1 MVRAVSVVATANEV
15 DVDSVEKMTVKVA
28 TKAMAKAVV
37 TILNSADGKLYIT
50 N

>member
-1 MVRAVSVVATANEV
+1 MSVAATANEV
-15 DVDSVEKMTVKVA
+15 DVDSVENMTVKVA
-28 TKAMAKAVV
+28 TREMAKAVV